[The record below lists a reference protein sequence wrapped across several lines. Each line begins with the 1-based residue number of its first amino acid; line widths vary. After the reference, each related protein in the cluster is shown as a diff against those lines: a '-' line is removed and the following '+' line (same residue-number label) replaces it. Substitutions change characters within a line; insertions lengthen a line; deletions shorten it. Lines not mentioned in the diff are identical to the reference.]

1 MLILI
6 LNNNSNLLD
15 IYEFKAFLKCLK
27 IECSGSFLLFILS
40 AKNFWDHDGMI
51 SFDKLAELVEVPNNA
66 TSTVSNN
73 NDEIATSTVSNNNY
87 ETNIP
92 IKSNDD
98 NVAVEHVIVN
108 NDV

>member
-1 MLILI
+1 
-6 LNNNSNLLD
+6 
-15 IYEFKAFLKCLK
+15 
-27 IECSGSFLLFILS
+27 
-40 AKNFWDHDGMI
+40 MI
-51 SFDKLAELVEVPNNA
+51 SFDKLAELVEVPNN
-66 TSTVSNN
+66 
-73 NDEIATSTVSNNNY
+73 ATSTVSNNNY

>member
-6 LNNNSNLLD
+6 LNINSNLLD

-51 SFDKLAELVEVPNNA
+51 SFDKLAELVEVHATVSNNNDETA

-73 NDEIATSTVSNNNY
+73 ND

-98 NVAVEHVIVN
+98 NVAVDHVIVS

>member
-1 MLILI
+1 M
-6 LNNNSNLLD
+6 LD

-73 NDEIATSTVSNNNY
+73 NY